1 MEDIQKWLQREKEL
15 KAKITAIEEAT
26 ADGEKRVLQAIKE
39 QRWYFFKNHPK
50 VIMDSSTGILWA
62 NLDYYPYSTKY
73 NNYKALENA
82 VQTFCE
88 KNDIGFSGWDL
99 PSVNDFAGIIDESA
113 PSKVLLPFMS
123 AGKSTRNEFNPFKE
137 KFFSRMKLWNCKDR
151 FHIELGFSKAQN
163 GFRASAWHI
172 PCTHCLVEG
181 SDYEKNVAPDNR
193 VYTELERLQFTLDLF
208 VKNKLQPIFTGKHS
222 DVTELY
228 RKMYFEKTAVQE
240 QLESVLA
247 KIAQLKEKER
257 ADAVSKAREA
267 EQLSCSF
274 DYQQMLEKYDVST
287 IDASVIKYYEAVQSW
302 CAALMGKLADY
313 DKCKADT
320 IRECNAISLQ
330 LSKKY
335 EQNSSLDEKENKLL
349 QERQQYFQGKFYLGM
364 SSVRKKLLI
373 VKKQADALEARL
385 DAIDE
390 REDSLYQLAMLAEEK
405 RPAFLLLAE
414 NTAKIIRNALSKI
427 EYFEANK
434 SFVQSAVA
442 ALVQWE
448 EEYKVFKTT
457 SREALKNASENDSVA
472 AEVWQSWYEDWT
484 EIRYKI
490 EEKMQPLLEWGL
502 QGTSAVKSVSE
513 QLLQEMENYK
523 KAVDKFFL
531 EERKGVY
538 QKFAFQTGGE
548 LQEKFETESRLYKCT
563 SAFQTA
569 LQNIIF
575 ACEKAEDRMFILNWA
590 NSLLDLQIAEV
601 LAYVE
606 SNELKQ
612 ISQTVLADFAKLKQ
626 KNYDAYLYDAKAY
639 AHEQAEREKQ
649 YNSLIFK
656 MRSELAAQQRKC

>member
-15 KAKITAIEEAT
+15 KAKITAIEEST

-50 VIMDSSTGILWA
+50 VMMDRNTGILWA
-62 NLDYYPYSTKY
+62 NLDYYPYYKKY
-73 NNYKALENA
+73 DSYYALKNA
-82 VQTFCE
+82 VQTFFE
-88 KNDIGFSGWDL
+88 KNDINFTDWDL
-99 PSVNDFAGIIDESA
+99 PSVEELSCLEIDSPFE
-113 PSKVLLPFMS
+113 PKVVV
-123 AGKSTRNEFNPFKE
+123 REE
-137 KFFSRMKLWNCKDR
+137 RWHCKDNR
-151 FHIELGFSKAQN
+151 RVSNGWIYGGFDLN
-163 GFRASAWHI
+163 DWHI
-172 PCTHCLVEG
+172 PCTHCLVAG
-181 SDYEKNVAPDNR
+181 SDYEKNVAPDNM
-193 VYTELERLQFTLDLF
+193 VYTELERLQFTLELF
-208 VKNKLQPIFTGKHS
+208 IKNELQPIFTGKHA

-228 RKMYFEKTAVQE
+228 RKIYFEKMSVQK
-240 QLESVLA
+240 QFKAVLA

-302 CAALMGKLADY
+302 CAELMGKLADY

-414 NTAKIIRNALSKI
+414 NTARIIRNALSKI

-434 SFVQSAVA
+434 SFVQNAVT

-502 QGTSAVKSVSE
+502 QGTSAAKNVSE

>member
-1 MEDIQKWLQREKEL
+1 MEDIQKLLQQEEEL

-26 ADGEKRVLQAIKE
+26 ADGEKKVLEAIKA
-39 QRWYFFKNHPK
+39 QRWYYFKNYPK
-50 VIMDSSTGILWA
+50 VIMDRNTGILWA

-73 NNYKALENA
+73 NNYKALEKA
-82 VQTFCE
+82 VQTFFE
-88 KNDIGFSGWDL
+88 KNDTKFTDWNL
-99 PSVNDFAGIIDESA
+99 PSVEELICLEID
-113 PSKVLLPFMS
+113 
-123 AGKSTRNEFNPFKE
+123 NPFEPKIVVSE
-137 KFFSRMKLWNCKDR
+137 ECWHCKDNR
-151 FHIELGFSKAQN
+151 RLSNGWIYGGFDLN
-163 GFRASAWHI
+163 DWHI

-208 VKNKLQPIFTGKHS
+208 VKNKLQPIFTGQYA

-228 RKMYFEKTAVQE
+228 RKIYFEKMSVQE
-240 QLESVLA
+240 QLKSVLA

-257 ADAVSKAREA
+257 ADATSKAREA

-274 DYQQMLEKYDVST
+274 DYQQMLEKYDVSA
-287 IDASVIKYYEAVQSW
+287 IDASVIKYYEVVQSW
-302 CAALMGKLADY
+302 CAELMGKLADY

-414 NTAKIIRNALSKI
+414 NTARIIRNALSKI

-434 SFVQSAVA
+434 SFVQNAVT

-490 EEKMQPLLEWGL
+490 EEKIQPLLEWGL
-502 QGTSAVKSVSE
+502 QGTSAAKNVSE
-513 QLLQEMENYK
+513 QILQEMENYK

-575 ACEKAEDRMFILNWA
+575 ACEKAEDRMFILDWA